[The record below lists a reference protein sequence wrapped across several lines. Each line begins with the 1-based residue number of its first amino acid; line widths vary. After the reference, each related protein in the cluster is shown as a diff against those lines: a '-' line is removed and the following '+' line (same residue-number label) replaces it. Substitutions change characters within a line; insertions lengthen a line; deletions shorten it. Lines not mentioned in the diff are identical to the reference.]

1 MPMCNVRPEPIH
13 FPIVKMNQFIDPKYL
28 ILALYCLFSQPAAA
42 DVILTD
48 NPPSGD
54 WPLYGRTYD
63 NQRFSPLSQV
73 NTGNVSRLELAWRY
87 NTGKIGSFQTSPI
100 ILDGVMYVTTPYND
114 VIALRA
120 DTGAVLWRY
129 RHELEKKK
137 FCCGPANRGPAI
149 TADKVYTVTIDARL
163 LALDRKTGKVL
174 WDVAITDTDAG
185 KGEVLNPL
193 LGVDELKGGIQS
205 GQTGYTA
212 NLAPQVFAGKILV
225 GISGA
230 GYGLHIDLE
239 QDGEYVLSVGGLS
252 GGGHGLRGFIVAYDT
267 ETGKEIWRWYS
278 TAEADWQGR
287 WRKKT
292 EYGVALNRDIKA
304 ERAANKTYP
313 DTWRYGG
320 GSIYT
325 TPAIDPELGLVYIG
339 TGNPSPQMDDSTRP
353 GDNLYTVSL
362 VALEAG
368 TGKLRWHYQ
377 QVPHDR
383 WGYDVA
389 SPPVLFD
396 FVENGKPV
404 KAVGQASKLGWF
416 FIHDRQTGRLI
427 RRSEAFIKQENLFAR
442 PVAEGVRITP
452 GTLGAVS
459 WSPVAYHPGLRHVYI
474 PGIYQPSLF
483 FSRKLE
489 PKPGEPWQSYTF
501 FKKADEPDWGVLS
514 AIDVTSGKLSWQQ
527 KVAQPMVGGALAT
540 AGDLVFS
547 GEGNGNFAAY
557 HAHNGQPLWDYQSQ
571 YGVNAPAVSYMLDGK
586 QYITVAAGGNAL
598 FGYKTGDE
606 ILTFSLDE

>member
-1 MPMCNVRPEPIH
+1 MKAPI
-13 FPIVKMNQFIDPKYL
+13 FPASRGCEFIIA
-28 ILALYCLFSQPAAA
+28 ILLFLFLQSGRAE
-42 DVILTD
+42 IMLTG
-48 NPPSGD
+48 SSD
-54 WPLYGRTYD
+54 WPLYGRSFD

-73 NTGNVSRLELAWRY
+73 HAGNVQKLRLAWRY
-87 NTGKIGSFQTSPI
+87 QTGKFGSFQTSPI
-100 ILDGVMYVTTPYND
+100 IRDGIMYLTTPYND
-114 VIALRA
+114 VVALHA
-120 DTGAVLWRY
+120 GTGKELWRY
-129 RHELEKKK
+129 RHELPEDGKY
-137 FCCGPANRGPAI
+137 CCGPANRGPALS
-149 TADKVYTVTIDARL
+149 ADKVFTVTIDARL
-163 LALDRKTGKVL
+163 IALQRDTGKVL
-174 WDVAITDTDAG
+174 WDVAITDPDAG
-185 KGEVLNPL
+185 EAEQLQALP
-193 LGVDELKGGIQS
+193 GVAELKGAKQS

-212 NLAPQVFAGKILV
+212 NLAPQVFAGKVLV

-230 GYGLHIDLE
+230 GYGLHVDLE

-267 ETGKEIWRWYS
+267 ETGAEIWRWHS
-278 TAEADWQGR
+278 TPESGWQGK

-292 EYGVALNRDIKA
+292 GYGVPLNRDLDA
-304 ERAANKTYP
+304 ERVANETYA

-320 GSIYT
+320 GSIFT

-362 VALEAG
+362 VALEAD

-396 FVENGKPV
+396 LVENGKTI

-416 FIHDRQTGRLI
+416 FIHDRESGRLI
-427 RRSEAFIKQENLFAR
+427 RRSEPFIGQENLFA
-442 PVAEGVRITP
+442 PPSETGVRIVP

-459 WSPVAYHPGLRHVYI
+459 WSPVAYHPGLQQVYI

-489 PKPGEPWQSYTF
+489 PQPGAPWQSFTF
-501 FKKADEPDWGVLS
+501 FRKAAEPDWGVFS
-514 AIDVTSGKLSWQQ
+514 AVDVVSGKLVWQQ
-527 KVAQPMVGGALAT
+527 QVGQPMVGGVLAT
-540 AGDLVFS
+540 AGDLVFT
-547 GEGNGNFAAY
+547 GEGNGRFSAY
-557 HAHNGQPLWDYQSQ
+557 DAHSGKPLWHHQAE
-571 YGVNAPAVSYMLDGK
+571 YGVNAPPVSYMHKGK

-598 FGYKTGDE
+598 FGYQVGDE
-606 ILTFSLDE
+606 ILTFSLK

>member
-1 MPMCNVRPEPIH
+1 M
-13 FPIVKMNQFIDPKYL
+13 KAFIDV
-28 ILALYCLFSQPAAA
+28 IRRCRNQLAAALFCLVAQPAGAA
-42 DVILTD
+42 VILTD
-48 NPPSGD
+48 SSD
-54 WPLYGRTYD
+54 WPLYGRTFD

-73 NTGNVSRLELAWRY
+73 NAGNVERLRLAWRF
-87 NTGKIGSFQTSPI
+87 NTGKFGSFQTSPI
-100 ILDGVMYVTTPYND
+100 IRDGIMYVTTPYND

-120 DTGAVLWRY
+120 GTGKVLWRY
-129 RHELEKKK
+129 RHDLAEDRS
-137 FCCGPANRGPAI
+137 FCCGPANRGPALS
-149 TADKVYTVTIDARL
+149 ADKVFSVTIDARL
-163 LALDRKTGKVL
+163 IALDRKTGKVI
-174 WDVAITDTDAG
+174 WDTAIADTDAG
-185 KGEVLNPL
+185 KAEQLEPL
-193 LGVDELKGGIQS
+193 LGVDELKGARQS

-212 NLAPQVFAGKILV
+212 NLAPQVFAGKVLV

-230 GYGLHIDLE
+230 GYGLHMDLD

-267 ETGKEIWRWYS
+267 ETGEEIWRWYS
-278 TAEADWQGR
+278 TPESGWQGE
-287 WRKKT
+287 WRGET
-292 EYGVALNRDIKA
+292 RYGAPLNRDLRA
-304 ERAANKTYP
+304 ERRANRTYA
-313 DTWRYGG
+313 DTWRFGG

-325 TPAIDPELGLVYIG
+325 TPAVDPELGLVYIG

-362 VALEAG
+362 VALEAD

-396 FVENGKPV
+396 LVENGTTV

-416 FIHDRQTGRLI
+416 FIHERLTGRLI
-427 RRSEAFIKQENLFAR
+427 RRSEPFISQESLFAR
-442 PVAEGVRITP
+442 PTEDGVRIVP

-459 WSPVAYHPGLRHVYI
+459 WSPVAYHPGLQQVYI

-489 PKPGEPWQSYTF
+489 PQPGAPWQSLSF

-514 AIDVTSGKLSWQQ
+514 AIDVVSGKVSWQQ
-527 KVAQPMVGGALAT
+527 KVERPMVGGALAT
-540 AGDLVFS
+540 AGDLVFA
-547 GEGNGNFAAY
+547 GEGNGRFVAY
-557 HAHNGQPLWDYQSQ
+557 DAHSGTPLWEYMSE
-571 YGVNAPAVSYMLDGK
+571 YGVNAPPVSYMHKGK
-586 QYITVAAGGNAL
+586 QYITVAAGGNSL
-598 FGYKTGDE
+598 FGYEVGDE
-606 ILTFSLDE
+606 ILTFSLE